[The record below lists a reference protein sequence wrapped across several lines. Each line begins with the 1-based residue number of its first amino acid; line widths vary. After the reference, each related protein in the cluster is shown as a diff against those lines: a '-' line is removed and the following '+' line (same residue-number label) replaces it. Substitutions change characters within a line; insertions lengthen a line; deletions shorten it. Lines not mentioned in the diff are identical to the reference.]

1 MPTHACSPRRLA
13 VLFTLLL
20 ALFGSLSLTSARPA
34 EASTLGSRAVT
45 IASYQ
50 KGDPYLWGAVGPD
63 KFDCS
68 GLTKYVYGRLG
79 KYLPHNSTSQY
90 STTYVTRISK
100 SSKAPGDL
108 IFMRNSSGSITHVGL
123 YAGYGKWWVAPKAG
137 DVVKLQ
143 TIYSTNYSVG
153 RVK

>member
-1 MPTHACSPRRLA
+1 MPTLAYLTRRVGVHLA
-13 VLFTLLL
+13 VLL
-20 ALFGSLSLTSARPA
+20 AL
-34 EASTLGSRAVT
+34 LGSMFVSTAQPAQATIGSQAVT

-50 KGDPYLWGAVGPD
+50 KGDPYQWGAAGPD

-79 KYLPHNSTSQY
+79 KYLPHNSSMQY
-90 STTYVTRISK
+90 STTYVTRLSK

-108 IFMRNSSGSITHVGL
+108 IFMRNSSGSIYHVGI
-123 YAGYGKWWVAPKAG
+123 YAGSGKWWVAPRTGAY
-137 DVVKLQ
+137 VRLEY
-143 TIYSTNYSVG
+143 IYSTNYSVG

>member
-13 VLFTLLL
+13 VLLTLLL

-34 EASTLGSRAVT
+34 EATTLGSHAVT

-50 KGDPYLWGAVGPD
+50 KGDPYLWGAAGPD

-79 KYLPHNSTSQY
+79 KYLPHNSAMQY
-90 STTYVTRISK
+90 STSYVTHIGK
-100 SSKAPGDL
+100 SYKQPGDL
-108 IFMRNSSGSITHVGL
+108 IFLKNSSGSIYHVGV
-123 YAGYGKWWVAPKAG
+123 YAGYGRWWVAAHTG

-143 TIYSTNYSVG
+143 TIYTTSYVVG